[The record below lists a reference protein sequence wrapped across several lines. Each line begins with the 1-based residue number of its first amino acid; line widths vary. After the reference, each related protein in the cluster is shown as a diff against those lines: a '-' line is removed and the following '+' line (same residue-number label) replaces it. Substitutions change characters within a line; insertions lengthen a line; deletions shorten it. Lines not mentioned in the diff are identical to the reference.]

1 MNERTLVLNSNYQ
14 VVGIV
19 PWERAITLIY
29 EDSAETLCDWDNDKQ
44 VYMTYDKT
52 VSNYDDGINKR
63 YVYQVPAIIILKNNT
78 ILPKHRTVKF
88 SKINVL
94 YRDDFTCQYC
104 GYKGEHGSASKSRR
118 MTIDHV
124 HPQSKGGKTTFEN
137 CVTAC
142 NICNSKKNNSLL
154 HEVDMKLMKKPI
166 IPSIEILL
174 KRKMNRKKIHESWV
188 QFLGNS
194 DVLI

>member
-1 MNERTLVLNSNYQ
+1 MASERTLVLNSNYQ

-29 EDSAETLCDWDNDKQ
+29 EDSAETLCSWEQDKK
-44 VYMTYDKT
+44 VEVAYDRS
-52 VSNYDDGINKR
+52 VANQDRR
-63 YVYQVPAIIILKNNT
+63 YVYRIPAIVVLKNNT
-78 ILPKHRTVKF
+78 VLPKHRSVKF

-104 GYKGEHGSASKSRR
+104 GFKGEHSGTPKNKK

-124 HPQSKGGKTTFEN
+124 HPQSKGGKTSFDN

-142 NICNSKKNNSLL
+142 SECNSEKGDKLL
-154 HEVDMKLMKKPI
+154 SDVSMKLMKKPI
-166 IPSIEILL
+166 APSVGVLL
-174 KRKMNRKKIHESWV
+174 KRKMSRKKIHPSWADY
-188 QFLGNS
+188 LGGS
-194 DVLI
+194 EILI